1 MSYITTE
8 ITQSLLP
15 EEIKYIRPNGY
26 VRKDGSYDI
35 VYHIG
40 KNIEISTNKIV
51 RYLSQGVSSDPNSLL
66 RTPFFKY
73 RNSHKNNNKK
83 VIWKNTAGGNTI
95 PIAIINEDGSI
106 EAFRNIKTNDIV
118 LETNDDII
126 DSFACD
132 DFYYISYL
140 SNNNKMPIDRLEFG
154 KIGMNV
160 FSDKFYMLSE
170 LKISDNDT
178 LSIKRPITD
187 EQGALQGLLM
197 IKYTN
202 SIQRKQKSIPFII
215 KFSTPIELPETIIN
229 SSFIDSTTASLV
241 PSKFGGERNAKI
253 YIGKKEK
260 HILTLYNIN
269 REINKRI
276 DSPKILFL
284 KTDDYS
290 FEYA

>member
-1 MSYITTE
+1 MSYTTTE

-26 VRKDGSYDI
+26 VKKDGSYDI

-40 KNIEISTNKIV
+40 KNIEISTNKII
-51 RYLSQGVSSDPNSLL
+51 RYLSQGLSSDPHSLL

-95 PIAIINEDGSI
+95 PIAIINEDGFI

-140 SNNNKMPIDRLEFG
+140 SNNNKMPIDILEFG

-215 KFSTPIELPETIIN
+215 KFSIPIELPETIIN

-290 FEYA
+290 FE